1 MIRCFENMNYSARA
15 KASPI
20 TFGILVLLAVIS
32 FGAPALAQTV
42 YVVDQFNPTSAF
54 IASSSDHD

>member
-15 KASPI
+15 KASSI
-20 TFGILVLLAVIS
+20 TVDILVLPAVIS
-32 FGAPALAQTV
+32 FGAPALAQPV

-54 IASSSDHD
+54 IVSSSDHD